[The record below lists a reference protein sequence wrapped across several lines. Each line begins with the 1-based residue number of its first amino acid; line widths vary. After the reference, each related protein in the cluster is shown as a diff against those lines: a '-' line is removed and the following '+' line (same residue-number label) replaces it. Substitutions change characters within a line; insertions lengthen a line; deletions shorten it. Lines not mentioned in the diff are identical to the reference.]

1 MENMDNK
8 DLIYL
13 YYVNVFWEV
22 PNKQFNLG
30 DCSVMDIGSPY
41 AAWGIKAFCRPP
53 STLTH

>member
-13 YYVNVFWEV
+13 YYVNVFCEV